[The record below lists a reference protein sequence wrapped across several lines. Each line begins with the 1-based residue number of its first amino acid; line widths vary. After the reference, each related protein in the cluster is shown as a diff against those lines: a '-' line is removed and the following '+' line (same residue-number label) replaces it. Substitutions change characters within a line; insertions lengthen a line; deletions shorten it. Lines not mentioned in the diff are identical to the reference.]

1 MGSRSRKAAALALLL
16 PAGLGFAQEQ
26 EQQPVVLPPIT
37 VWADPL
43 GGFASDSVTPPVVL
57 SGENLDRRKE
67 ATIGETVK
75 DVPGVSQTYFGP
87 GASRPVIR
95 GFDGPRVRV
104 LSDGVDSLDA
114 ATVSPDHA
122 VTGET
127 ALARQVELLRGPAT
141 LLYGG
146 GAIGGVVNVLD
157 NRVPTA
163 APAKGYEVEA
173 ELRGNFNSASNRG
186 EVDMLLA
193 VAPQAYGAGTFSAT
207 MTLTMTTP

>member
-95 GFDGPRVRV
+95 RRAAGRRGDVAVAQAEPIVPAHRRGLIGEPETMKGFVQPVPAGVPRE
-104 LSDGVDSLDA
+104 
-114 ATVSPDHA
+114 H
-122 VTGET
+122 
-127 ALARQVELLRGPAT
+127 
-141 LLYGG
+141 
-146 GAIGGVVNVLD
+146 
-157 NRVPTA
+157 
-163 APAKGYEVEA
+163 
-173 ELRGNFNSASNRG
+173 SAG
-186 EVDMLLA
+186 A
-193 VAPQAYGAGTFSAT
+193 VAPVCRRCEPHDQQPGSTVAESRHRSSPVAPSAE
-207 MTLTMTTP
+207 LPLPALGHESAP